1 MRSPKKRLRGT
12 PSSCF
17 ESLNSFFT
25 VVGLV
30 RRQRLTHVLKEVLL
44 GEGSWG
50 GVFIQRRSFHILR
63 NR

>member
-1 MRSPKKRLRGT
+1 MRSPKKRLRWR

-44 GEGSWG
+44 GEGSG
-50 GVFIQRRSFHILR
+50 GCVYSKMVVSHFEK
-63 NR
+63 

>member
-1 MRSPKKRLRGT
+1 MRSPKKRLRGR

-44 GEGSWG
+44 GEWG
-50 GVFIQRRSFHILR
+50 VCLFKDSRFTF
-63 NR
+63 